1 MLPLSGKYVYGIG
14 ILMEKTVFT
23 DNGVALRSYQNTNI
37 GSFAISLFIKGGTM
51 YEGADENG
59 FMHFFEHVVF
69 RNINSYMGGR
79 LYETLDLCGLYFNAA
94 TYVNYAEFTIS
105 GSKRHFE
112 RAAQIICRVL
122 SPLKITASD
131 IAPEKKR
138 IKAEIRE
145 NDEAERQF
153 FDSVVY
159 EGSSL
164 ERPITG
170 KCPDID
176 RFGIKK
182 LKSDM
187 KKLFT
192 KENIFFYVGGNFDS
206 SGLEHLAREI
216 EKYTVYSGIPLKNS
230 AQLPTNFAKRSCRVE
245 VKNAS
250 STTVKLSFDVSSS
263 GHTVSELFCL
273 CDALFAGESC
283 PMYRELSENTGLIY
297 SYDDCITC
305 YGNFSIL
312 SVTYEVRA
320 DKLMKSLD
328 AVLRIFADAKNTIA
342 SRLPFILPAYTDNI
356 YTTLDD
362 AESIASDFGYYNHI
376 LGCSYGTVEERRRE
390 FEEVSPDS
398 LTALARETFDPQRTV
413 IAIKGNKDKID
424 TEKIR
429 KMCFEILK

>member
-1 MLPLSGKYVYGIG
+1 
-14 ILMEKTVFT
+14 MEKTVFT
-23 DNGVALRSYQNTNI
+23 DNGVALHSYQNTNI

-59 FMHFFEHVVF
+59 FTHFFEHVVF
-69 RNINSYMGGR
+69 RNINACMDGK

-94 TYVNYAEFTIS
+94 TYVNYVEFTIS
-105 GSKRHFE
+105 GAKRHFE
-112 RAAQIICRVL
+112 RAAEIICRVL
-122 SPLKITASD
+122 SPLKIKTSD

-145 NDEAERQF
+145 NDETGRQF

-159 EGSSL
+159 EGSPL
-164 ERPITG
+164 ERPIIG

-182 LKSDM
+182 LKNEI
-187 KKLFT
+187 KKLLT
-192 KENIFFYVGGNFDS
+192 KENVFFYVGGNFDAL
-206 SGLEHLAREI
+206 GLAHLTKEI
-216 EKYTVYSGIPLKNS
+216 EKHTVYSGAPLKNH
-230 AQLPTNFAKRSCRVE
+230 APLPTHFANRGCRVE
-245 VKNAS
+245 VKNSS
-250 STTVKLSFDVSSS
+250 STTVKLSFDISSE
-263 GHTVSELFCL
+263 GRTASELFCL
-273 CDALFAGESC
+273 CDAIFAGESC

-305 YGNFSIL
+305 YGNFSVL

-320 DKLMKSLD
+320 DKLMKSLN
-328 AVLRIFADAKNTIA
+328 AVMRIFADAKASIA

-362 AESIASDFGYYNHI
+362 AESIVSDFGYYNHI
-376 LGCSYGTVEERRRE
+376 LGCSYVDIEARKRE
-390 FEEVSPDS
+390 FESVSAAS
-398 LTALARETFDPQRTV
+398 LTALARETFDPQRAV

-424 TEKIR
+424 IEKIR